1 MRQGEAGLPTG
12 APLQMIDL
20 HSHTTASDGEHS
32 PEALLALAR
41 SAGVTVLAVT
51 DHDTVAGLQRAGA
64 AAEAEGLG
72 FVPGIEVSAT
82 ASGREVHVLGHFVD
96 ATEPGLARYSKRLKE
111 ERAVRM
117 GRMVERMT
125 ELGFP
130 VTLDEVERIGGG
142 AHLGRPH
149 LALAL
154 LNRGHVSSTKE
165 AFDRFLADGRP
176 GHVDRFRVSVE
187 EAIRLLHAAGGT
199 ATLAHPG
206 PSKVAPPTLEA
217 MAAAGLDG
225 LEAFHVDHV
234 PSQREAFQRRADALG
249 LIPTGGS
256 DYHGPRVSPG
266 RKPGASG
273 TPQEAFVRLR
283 ARAEAHRK
291 AAGLQT
297 SALTGP

>member
-1 MRQGEAGLPTG
+1 MDL
-12 APLQMIDL
+12 IDL

-32 PEALLALAR
+32 PETLLALAR
-41 SAGVTVLAVT
+41 AAGVTVLAVT
-51 DHDTVAGLQRAGA
+51 DHDTVAGLARAAA
-64 AAEAEGLG
+64 AAEVEGLG

-82 ASGREVHVLGHFVD
+82 ASGREVHILGHFVD
-96 ATEPGLARYSKRLKE
+96 AKETGLARYSDRLRE

-117 GRMVERMT
+117 GRMVERMA

-130 VTLDEVERIGGG
+130 VTLEEVERIGGG

-176 GHVDRFRVSVE
+176 GHVDRFRVSAE
-187 EAIRLLHAAGGT
+187 DAIRLLHAAGGT

-206 PSKVAPPTLEA
+206 PSKVTPPTLEA
-217 MAAAGLDG
+217 LARAGLDG

-234 PSQREAFQRRADALG
+234 PSQREAFLRRADALG

-256 DYHGPRVSPG
+256 DYHGARVSPG
-266 RKPGASG
+266 RKPGGSS
-273 TPQEAFVRLR
+273 TPPEAYARLR
-283 ARAEAHRK
+283 ARAEAHQK
-291 AAGLQT
+291 TAGLSSST
-297 SALTGP
+297 LTGP

>member
-1 MRQGEAGLPTG
+1 
-12 APLQMIDL
+12 MIDL

-41 SAGVTVLAVT
+41 AAGVTVLGVT
-51 DHDTVAGLQRAGA
+51 DHDTVSGLARAHA
-64 AAEAEGLG
+64 AAEVEGLG

-82 ASGREVHVLGHFVD
+82 AAGREVHVLGHFVD
-96 ATEPGLARYSKRLKE
+96 ATERGLARYSDRLRE
-111 ERAVRM
+111 ERALRM
-117 GRMVERMT
+117 GRMVDRMRD
-125 ELGFP
+125 LGFP
-130 VTLDEVERIGGG
+130 VTLQEVERIGGG

-154 LNRGHVSSTKE
+154 LNRGYVSSTKQ

-176 GHVDRFRVSVE
+176 GYVDRFRVSAE
-187 EAIRLLHAAGGT
+187 DAIALLHAAGGT

-206 PSKVAPPTLEA
+206 PSKVTAPTLEA
-217 MAAAGLDG
+217 LARAGLDG

-234 PSQREAFQRRADALG
+234 PSQREAFLRTANALG

-256 DYHGPRVSPG
+256 DYHGARVSPG
-266 RKPGASG
+266 RKPGGSS
-273 TPQEAFVRLR
+273 TPPEAFARLQT
-283 ARAEAHRK
+283 RAEAHRK
-291 AAGLQT
+291 AAGLVT

>member
-1 MRQGEAGLPTG
+1 
-12 APLQMIDL
+12 MIDL

-41 SAGVTVLAVT
+41 SAGVTVLGVT
-51 DHDTVAGLQRAGA
+51 DHDTVSALERAAA
-64 AAEAEGLG
+64 AAEAEGIG

-96 ATEPGLARYSKRLKE
+96 ANEPGLAQYSKRLRG

-125 ELGFP
+125 ELGFA

-154 LNRGHVSSTKE
+154 LNRGYVSSTKE

-176 GHVDRFRVSVE
+176 GHVDRFRVSAE

-206 PSKVAPPTLEA
+206 PSKVSPPTLEA
-217 MAAAGLDG
+217 LARAGLDG
-225 LEAFHVDHV
+225 LEAFHADHV
-234 PSQREAFQRRADALG
+234 PSQREAFVRRADALG

-266 RKPGASG
+266 RKPGGSS
-273 TPQEAFVRLR
+273 TPPEAFVRLR

-297 SALTGP
+297 STLTGP

>member
-1 MRQGEAGLPTG
+1 
-12 APLQMIDL
+12 MIDL

-41 SAGVTVLAVT
+41 AAGVTVLAVT
-51 DHDTVAGLQRAGA
+51 DHDTVSGLKRASA

-82 ASGREVHVLGHFVD
+82 AGGREVHVLGHFVD
-96 ATEPGLARYSKRLKE
+96 ATEGGLARYSDRLRG
-111 ERAVRM
+111 ERAARM
-117 GRMVERMT
+117 GRMVERMQ

-154 LNRGHVSSTKE
+154 LNRGYVSSTKE

-176 GHVDRFRVSVE
+176 GHVDRFRVSAE
-187 EAIRLLHAAGGT
+187 EAVQLLHAAGGT

-206 PSKVAPPTLEA
+206 PSKVTPPTLQA
-217 MAAAGLDG
+217 LAASGLDG
-225 LEAFHVDHV
+225 LEVFHADHV
-234 PSQREAFQRRADALG
+234 PSQREAFLRTADALG
-249 LIPTGGS
+249 LIATGGS
-256 DYHGPRVSPG
+256 DYHGARVSPG
-266 RKPGASG
+266 RTPGGST
-273 TPQEAFVRLR
+273 TPPEAFARLK
-283 ARAEAHRK
+283 ARAEAH
-291 AAGLQT
+291 AA
-297 SALTGP
+297 SAGRRHLL

>member
-1 MRQGEAGLPTG
+1 
-12 APLQMIDL
+12 MIDL

-41 SAGVTVLAVT
+41 AAGVTVLSVT
-51 DHDTVAGLQRAGA
+51 DHDTVAGLERAGA
-64 AAEAEGLG
+64 AAEVEGLG

-96 ATEPGLARYSKRLKE
+96 ARESGLARYSERLKG

-117 GRMVERMT
+117 GQMVQRMG

-130 VTLDEVERIGGG
+130 VTLEEVERIGGG

-154 LNRGHVSSTKE
+154 LNRGYVSSTKE

-176 GHVDRFRVSVE
+176 GHVDRFRVSAE
-187 EAIRLLHAAGGT
+187 EAVRLLHAAGGT

-206 PSKVAPPTLEA
+206 PSKVTPPTLQA
-217 MAAAGLDG
+217 LARAGLDG
-225 LEAFHVDHV
+225 LEVFHADHV
-234 PSQREAFQRRADALG
+234 PSQREAFLRTADALG

-266 RKPGASG
+266 RKPGGST
-273 TPQEAFVRLR
+273 TPPEAFARLK

-291 AAGLQT
+291 AAGLPT
-297 SALTGP
+297 SALTAP

>member
-1 MRQGEAGLPTG
+1 
-12 APLQMIDL
+12 MIDL

-41 SAGVTVLAVT
+41 AAGVRVLAVT
-51 DHDTVAGLQRAGA
+51 DHDTVSGLRRARA
-64 AAEAEGLG
+64 AADAEGLG

-82 ASGREVHVLGHFVD
+82 AGGREVHILGHFVD
-96 ATEPGLARYSKRLKE
+96 ATESGLARYSERLKG

-117 GRMVERMT
+117 GRMVQRMG

-130 VTLDEVERIGGG
+130 VTLEEVESIGGG

-154 LNRGHVSSTKE
+154 LNRGYVSSTKE

-176 GHVDRFRVSVE
+176 GHVDRFRVSTE
-187 EAIRLLHAAGGT
+187 EAIALLHAAGGT

-206 PSKVAPPTLEA
+206 PSKVTQPTL
-217 MAAAGLDG
+217 AALAQAGMDG
-225 LEAFHVDHV
+225 LEVFHADHV
-234 PSQREAFQRRADALG
+234 PSQREAFQRTADALG

-266 RKPGASG
+266 RKPGGST
-273 TPQEAFVRLR
+273 TPPEAFARLE
-283 ARAEAHRK
+283 ARAAAHAK
-291 AAGLQT
+291 AAGR
-297 SALTGP
+297 